1 MFVGNN
7 KLRSSLSIKNIVEIL
22 FGTFI
27 YSIGINTFIVHARLL
42 SGGVSGISLIVQ
54 YLTGL
59 PAGYTI
65 FILNIPLLILS
76 YKKIGLRFTMYT
88 VMGTLSL
95 SLFLILTQFLD
106 KIINFDD
113 PILLCLYGGVLT
125 GAGMGIVFAN
135 HGSTGGL
142 DIISVLVKKK
152 YENFELGKTNL
163 YINFFIVLAGAIFI
177 GLKSALYTLVS
188 MSINS
193 FVLDK
198 TINGFNRRKMLFIIT
213 NEEEKI
219 SNAIMNDLKRGVTF
233 IQAEGAY
240 TKTNRRILYCV
251 VSLSQ
256 IPYIKHLVYSIDS
269 NAFISILDVSEVR
282 GKGFMDDLF

>member
-1 MFVGNN
+1 MVTEIKEFRNN
-7 KLRSSLSIKNIVEIL
+7 LSLRNILEIL

-42 SGGVSGISLIVQ
+42 SGGVSGISLIIQ
-54 YLTGL
+54 YLTGF
-59 PAGYTI
+59 PAGFTI

-76 YKKIGLRFTMYT
+76 YKRIGSRFTIYT
-88 VMGTLSL
+88 IMGTVSL
-95 SLFLILTQFLD
+95 SLFLILTRLLNN
-106 KIINFDD
+106 IIKFDD

-152 YENFELGKTNL
+152 HDNFEIGRINL
-163 YINFFIVLAGAIFI
+163 YINFIIVIAGLIFV
-177 GLKSALYTLVS
+177 GLQSALYTLVS

-219 SNAIMNDLKRGVTF
+219 SNAIMKDLKRGVTF
-233 IQAEGAY
+233 IHAEGAY
-240 TKTNRRILYCV
+240 TKTSRRILYCV

-256 IPYIKHLVYSIDS
+256 IPYIKHMVYSIDK

-282 GKGFMDDLF
+282 GKGFMDELF

>member
-1 MFVGNN
+1 
-7 KLRSSLSIKNIVEIL
+7 
-22 FGTFI
+22 
-27 YSIGINTFIVHARLL
+27 
-42 SGGVSGISLIVQ
+42 
-54 YLTGL
+54 
-59 PAGYTI
+59 
-65 FILNIPLLILS
+65 
-76 YKKIGLRFTMYT
+76 
-88 VMGTLSL
+88 
-95 SLFLILTQFLD
+95 
-106 KIINFDD
+106 
-113 PILLCLYGGVLT
+113 
-125 GAGMGIVFAN
+125 
-135 HGSTGGL
+135 
-142 DIISVLVKKK
+142 
-152 YENFELGKTNL
+152 
-163 YINFFIVLAGAIFI
+163 
-177 GLKSALYTLVS
+177 

-256 IPYIKHLVYSIDS
+256 IPYLKHLVYSIDS

-282 GKGFMDDLF
+282 GKGFIDDLF